1 MERFFKLKENGTNV
15 RTEIM
20 AGIVTFMTMAYI
32 LAVNPSILS
41 GAGMDWTAVFLA
53 TAIAAGVMTI
63 AMGLFVNFPVAL
75 APGMGLNAYFA
86 TVVLSSQGAFTPSMA
101 LTAVFISGI
110 IFIILTVTKI
120 RQMLLVA
127 VPDNLKYAITVGI
140 GLFITIIG
148 MKNSGILTI
157 NVEAIKDIKAG
168 AFTPL
173 LGFES
178 VITLGSLSSPDMQ
191 LALIGIALISI
202 LMVLRVKGAIL
213 FGILGTTIIA
223 ALMGEVNFDALSSKD
238 TTWIPDFGLLNFWDF
253 DFAGIMTTGIVTV
266 IATFTFVELFDT
278 FGTLV
283 GTAERA
289 GIMQKPE
296 EGKKKIGKAMLVDA
310 VGVSGG
316 AMLGTST
323 VTAYVES
330 SAGIAE
336 GGKTG
341 LTAVTTGVLFLAALF
356 IAPLIMLVPG
366 SATSAALIIVGLL
379 MMQIVKKIDFED
391 YVVAIPAF
399 LTIIAMPFTYNIA
412 NGISFGIVSYVLLAV
427 TGSFAGKSK
436 HKVHWLMWILF
447 VLVIARYI
455 FI

>member
-1 MERFFKLKENGTNV
+1 MERLFRLKENGTNV

-20 AGIVTFMTMAYI
+20 AGLVTFMTMAYI
-32 LAVNPSILS
+32 LAVNPGILS
-41 GAGMDWTAVFLA
+41 GAGMNWTGVFLA
-53 TAIAAGVMTI
+53 TAIAAGVMSI
-63 AMGLFVNFPVAL
+63 LMGLLVNFPVAL

-86 TVVLSSQGAFTPSMA
+86 TVVLSSQGEFTPSMA

-110 IFIILTVTKI
+110 IFIVLTVTKV

-127 VPDNLKYAITVGI
+127 VPDNLKFAITVGI

-148 MKNSGILTI
+148 MKNSGLMTV
-157 NVEAIKDIKAG
+157 NVEAIRDIGAG
-168 AFTPL
+168 QFTPL

-178 VITLGSLSSPDMQ
+178 VITLGSLSDATV
-191 LALIGIALISI
+191 LLTLIGLVLIGV

-213 FGILGTTIIA
+213 FGIVGTTVIA
-223 ALMGEVNFDALSSKD
+223 ALMGEVNFSALTSSE
-238 TTWIPDFGLLNFWDF
+238 TTWVPDFRQLHFWDF
-253 DFAGIMTTGIVTV
+253 DFAGVLTTGIITV

-283 GTAERA
+283 GTADRA
-289 GIMQKPE
+289 GILEKPDGQK
-296 EGKKKIGKAMLVDA
+296 KVGKAMLVDA

-336 GGKTG
+336 GGRTG

-356 IAPLIMLVPG
+356 IAPIIALVPG

-379 MMQIVKKIDFED
+379 MMQAVKKIDFED

-412 NGISFGIVSYVLLAV
+412 NGISFGIVTYVILATV
-427 TGSFAGKSK
+427 GNLTGKSK